1 MKRKINTI
9 KGKRLVMGRGTNNLT
24 KDEILVTET
33 LNGIGLKE

>member
-9 KGKRLVMGRGTNNLT
+9 KGKRLVMGGTNNLT